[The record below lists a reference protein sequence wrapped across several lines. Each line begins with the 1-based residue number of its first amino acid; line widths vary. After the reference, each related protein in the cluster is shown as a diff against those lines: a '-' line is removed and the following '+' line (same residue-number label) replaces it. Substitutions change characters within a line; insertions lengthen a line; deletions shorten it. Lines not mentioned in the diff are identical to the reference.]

1 MYHFATI
8 IKNIST
14 LMSNHHPQNNL
25 KLIHAY
31 DSYYSQ
37 YNLTEGANQIVIN
50 DDDQKDNLVFKSSG
64 HLEKLV
70 KVQVDDKDLKPGDYE
85 LKSGST
91 IVTLKDS
98 FIKTLSSGTHTLKM
112 IYIDNTIETTFMIK
126 KNNTSGQ
133 STNTDS
139 TVDNNETNPIS
150 TDLASLPN
158 INNPGTGDNIMF
170 YVTMLIL
177 SIIGLV
183 GIIIIKRKRFS

>member
-1 MYHFATI
+1 
-8 IKNIST
+8 
-14 LMSNHHPQNNL
+14 
-25 KLIHAY
+25 
-31 DSYYSQ
+31 
-37 YNLTEGANQIVIN
+37 
-50 DDDQKDNLVFKSSG
+50 
-64 HLEKLV
+64 
-70 KVQVDDKDLKPGDYE
+70 
-85 LKSGST
+85 
-91 IVTLKDS
+91 
-98 FIKTLSSGTHTLKM
+98 M

>member
-1 MYHFATI
+1 M
-8 IKNIST
+8 
-14 LMSNHHPQNNL
+14 
-25 KLIHAY
+25 
-31 DSYYSQ
+31 
-37 YNLTEGANQIVIN
+37 
-50 DDDQKDNLVFKSSG
+50 
-64 HLEKLV
+64 V
-70 KVQVDDKDLKPGDYE
+70 KVQVDENDLNPDDYE
-85 LKSGST
+85 SKSGST